1 MPPSSLLRP
10 LHHGDTLAVIAPAG
24 PAAADQ
30 VARVAPWLAEQGYRA
45 ELLPSCHS
53 RRHHL
58 AGSDAVR
65 LDDLHTAFADPRF
78 AAVLCLRGGY
88 GSPRLL
94 DAIDVGLIA
103 ANPKPFVGYSDLT
116 ALHTL
121 FNQQAGFV
129 TFHGPMLTTDLLRY
143 DEPHT
148 KHSLWTLLRGEVG
161 AGSTLHNPADSP
173 LATLHG
179 GVAQGRL
186 VGGNLSM
193 LCSMLGT
200 PWALKAD
207 GAILF
212 LEDVNEE
219 PYRID
224 RLLNH
229 LRLAGVL
236 ERLSGVLLGDFAL
249 ADPSKLAALDMVWQD
264 YLLPLSIP
272 VLAGWRA
279 GHCTPNLTLPF
290 GALVTLDA
298 DRQTLQ
304 LDQTLFTAEAQDET
318 RSHHHPA

>member
-1 MPPSSLLRP
+1 MTSSSLLRP
-10 LHHGDTLAVIAPAG
+10 LQRGDTLAVIAPAG

-30 VARVAPWLAEQGYRA
+30 VAGVSPWLAEHGYRA
-45 ELLPSCHS
+45 ELLPSCHA

-58 AGSDAVR
+58 AGSDAMR

-94 DAIDVGLIA
+94 DTIDVALIA
-103 ANPKPFVGYSDLT
+103 ANPKPFVGYSDIT

-121 FNQQAGFV
+121 FNQQTGLV

-148 KHSLWTLLRGEVG
+148 VASLWAQLRGELS
-161 AGSTLHNPADSP
+161 AGSRLTHPAGYP
-173 LATLHG
+173 LTTLHG

-186 VGGNLSM
+186 AGGNLSM
-193 LCSMLGT
+193 LCSLLGT
-200 PWALKAD
+200 PWALQAD

-219 PYRID
+219 PYRLD
-224 RLLNH
+224 RLLNQ

-236 ERLSGVLLGDFAL
+236 DRLDGVLLGDFAQT
-249 ADPSKLAALDMVWQD
+249 DSGKHAALDMVWQD
-264 YLLPLSIP
+264 YLLPLDIP

-298 DRQTLQ
+298 DRQTLR
-304 LDQTLFTAEAQDET
+304 LDQTLFTAETPDET
-318 RSHHHPA
+318 RAHHHPA